1 VSARRSHRILL
12 VDDRAPNAE
21 LGAGFPR
28 AALIVRLLAEAGH
41 RVSVVPMRQDAADD
55 PRARELTHAG
65 VEFVAGF
72 GADALRREL
81 GRAQPPY
88 DIVWVSRPH
97 NMKTVGDMLSTE
109 PALMRDARLIYD
121 AEALFS
127 TREVQR
133 LAAAGAPLGDDEISL
148 LYDRELEP
156 ARLAETVLAVSQAER
171 TIMDAHGVA
180 RSAVLSYGVD
190 VGRIAGHERGRD
202 RIAFLGSLHSSNS
215 PNAEAV
221 RWFAEGPLRRLRDL
235 TSRPD
240 LRLTIVGLADSSRL
254 TWLADDRFEVRG
266 VHPDLRRGLRD
277 ARILVVPTRTGAGIP
292 LKVLHGAALGIPMV
306 VTSLVAGQLGWL
318 DGREVL
324 VADHPDEFAEAC
336 LRLMRDAGLR
346 KELRG
351 RALERVREDFSTRS
365 FQQTLSG
372 VLSGTAR
379 P

>member
-1 VSARRSHRILL
+1 MNAKRSQRILL

-28 AALIVRLLAEAGH
+28 AALIVRLLAEGGH
-41 RVSVVPMRQDAADD
+41 RVSVVSMREDAADD
-55 PRARELTHAG
+55 PRARVLTPVE

-72 GADALRREL
+72 GPEVLRREL
-81 GRAQPPY
+81 GRAEPPY

-97 NMKTVGDMLSTE
+97 NMKTVADMLSTE
-109 PALMRDARLIYD
+109 PAVMRGARLIYD

-133 LAAAGAPLGDDEISL
+133 LAAAGTPLSDDEISR

-156 ARLAETVLAVSQAER
+156 ARLAQTVLAVSQAER
-171 TIMDAHGVA
+171 TIMDAHGAA

-190 VGRIAGHERGRD
+190 VGRIAGPKRGRD
-202 RIAFLGSLHSSNS
+202 RIAFLGSLHSSSS

-221 RWFAEGPLRRLRDL
+221 RWFADEPLSRLRDL
-235 TSRPD
+235 TSRSD
-240 LRLTIVGLADSSRL
+240 LRLTIVGLADPSES
-254 TWLADDRFEVRG
+254 TWLVDDRFEVRG
-266 VHPDLRRGLRD
+266 VVPDLRRGLRD

-306 VTSLVAGQLGWL
+306 VTSLVAEQLGWL

-324 VADHPDEFAEAC
+324 VADRPVEFAEAC
-336 LRLMRDAGLR
+336 LRLMSETGLR

-365 FQQTLSG
+365 FQLRLTD
-372 VLSGTAR
+372 VLSGTEI